1 MKYPKE
7 YLDEI
12 KTRLKVSTVV
22 SKTVSLKKRGKEFVG
37 LSPFK
42 NEKTPS
48 FTVNDEKEFYHC
60 FATSEHG
67 NIFDFIMKTQN
78 LKFGEAVKHLAQL
91 AGMQPY
97 LFSKKDEEREK
108 KWNEY
113 KSIFNE
119 YVDFYHNELIKN
131 EQHSNAREYL
141 KNRSLSKEN
150 VKKFKIG
157 YVEKNPSIFEQF
169 KNKYSE
175 QTLVE
180 TGLFYLDEKKKIYIE
195 RFRGRLIFPINN
207 ITGQPIALG
216 GRIIENLDY
225 LAKYINSPE
234 TLFFK
239 KGSNLYNLDLA
250 RKLSNKLDHIYLVEG
265 YMDVV
270 GLSKNGID
278 NAVANLGTSLT
289 DKQIQIL
296 NQFFDDIIICFDGD
310 ESGYKAA
317 LRAAENSIKELKPEK
332 QISFLFLPNK
342 EDPDSYVNKNGKAN
356 FIEFTKQSKLSIHQ
370 FIFSHYKKQTE
381 NNPSSMAIF
390 EKRLRDVANT
400 IKDDYIKKYVLEYF
414 LEKIAELT
422 PHSNQKNK
430 KNYKKPTKS
439 LDATKKYYN
448 ESQSL
453 SGVELKEFS
462 LIYLV
467 INNLNLMQSNI
478 HLIENIKL
486 FTEVNKKIF
495 NQIIEVLKSENQIAV
510 QDLNLDSQIIE
521 KINKFAPIKYILKN
535 NSEDDQ
541 KIIELLEDIS
551 RDLMNYDLEFRIQEL
566 ESKFSVDMN
575 ESTFNELKE
584 LKKKSRISINLD
596 KFVMDFYRF
605 DII

>member
-12 KTRLKVSTVV
+12 KTRLKVSTVI
-22 SKTVSLKKRGKEFVG
+22 SKSVALKKRGKEYVG

-78 LKFGEAVKHLAQL
+78 FKFGEAVKHLAQL
-91 AGMQPY
+91 AGMQPHM
-97 LFSKKDEEREK
+97 FSKQDEEREK
-108 KWNEY
+108 KWKEY
-113 KSIFNE
+113 LSIYSQ
-119 YVDFYHNELIKN
+119 YVDFYHGELLKN
-131 EQHSNAREYL
+131 EAYSNARDYL
-141 KNRSLSKEN
+141 KNRSLGKEE

-157 YVEKNPSIFEQF
+157 YIEKNPNFFEKL
-169 KNKYSE
+169 KNEFNE
-175 QTLVE
+175 QALVE
-180 TGLFYLDEKKKIYIE
+180 SGLFYLDEKKNRYVE

-207 ITGQPIALG
+207 ISGQPIALG

-234 TLFFK
+234 TAFFK

-270 GLSKNGID
+270 GMSKNGIE

-289 DKQIQIL
+289 DKQILTL

-332 QISFLFLPNK
+332 QISFLFLPDG
-342 EDPDSYVNKNGKAN
+342 EDPDSYVNKNSKN
-356 FIEFTKQSKLSIHQ
+356 FFIDFTKQSKISVHQ

-390 EKRLRDVANT
+390 EKKLKSIANT

-414 LEKIAELT
+414 LEKIDELT
-422 PHSNQKNK
+422 PHSNQNK
-430 KNYKKPTKS
+430 KKFYYKKTIKS
-439 LDATKKYYN
+439 LESTKKIFKD
-448 ESQSL
+448 SQSL
-453 SGVELKEFS
+453 TGVELKEYS
-462 LIYLV
+462 LLYLL
-467 INNLNLMQSNI
+467 INNLSLIQENL
-478 HLIENIKL
+478 HLLENIKL
-486 FTEVNKKIF
+486 FTEVNKQVFEEIIKNLKSGEKLSI
-495 NQIIEVLKSENQIAV
+495 NQINIDKQL
-510 QDLNLDSQIIE
+510 LD
-521 KINKFAPIKYILKN
+521 KIDKFAPIKNILKN
-535 NSEDDQ
+535 KSKNEYEL
-541 KIIELLEDIS
+541 IELLNDI
-551 RDLMNYDLEFRIQEL
+551 RGDLKHYDLENRVKEL
-566 ESKFSVDMN
+566 ESKFSKDPS
-575 ESTFNELKE
+575 EATFNELKNE
-584 LKKKSRISINLD
+584 KKKQNIN
-596 KFVMDFYRF
+596 
-605 DII
+605 

>member
-67 NIFDFIMKTQN
+67 NIFDFVMKTQN
-78 LKFGEAVKHLAQL
+78 LKFGEAVKYLAQL

-97 LFSKKDEEREK
+97 MFSKKDEEREK

-113 KSIFNE
+113 KSIYSE
-119 YVDFYHNELIKN
+119 YVDFYHSELIKN
-131 EQHSNAREYL
+131 EQFSNAREYL
-141 KNRSLSKEN
+141 KKRSLSKED
-150 VKKFKIG
+150 VKKFKMG
-157 YVEKNPSIFEQF
+157 YVEKNPNIFE
-169 KNKYSE
+169 KLNNKYSE
-175 QTLVE
+175 QTLIE
-180 TGLFYLDEKKKIYIE
+180 TGLFYLDEKKNTHVE

-265 YMDVV
+265 YMDVI
-270 GLSKNGID
+270 GLSKNGVD

-356 FIEFTKQSKLSIHQ
+356 FIKFTKQSKLSIHQ
-370 FIFSHYKKQTE
+370 FIFIHYKKQTE
-381 NNPSSMAIF
+381 NNPSSMATF
-390 EKRLRDVANT
+390 EKRLRDIANT

-430 KNYKKPTKS
+430 KSYKKPTKS

-448 ESQSL
+448 ESKSM

-462 LIYLV
+462 LIYLI

-495 NQIIEVLKSENQIAV
+495 SQIIEILKSENQISV

-535 NSEDDQ
+535 NTKNEH

-566 ESKFSVDMN
+566 ESKFSVDMS

-584 LKKKSRISINLD
+584 LKKKQNLN
-596 KFVMDFYRF
+596 
-605 DII
+605 